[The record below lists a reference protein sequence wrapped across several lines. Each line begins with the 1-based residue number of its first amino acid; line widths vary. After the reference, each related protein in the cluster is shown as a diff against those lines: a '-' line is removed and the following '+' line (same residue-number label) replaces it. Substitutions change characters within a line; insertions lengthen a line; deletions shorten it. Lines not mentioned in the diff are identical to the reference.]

1 MCLETQ
7 ILELFIKDIRED
19 FQCQNFQRDHLVKAA
34 FRQQM
39 KPKFKVPKDYI
50 FAERANILH
59 TIWVFADYSKYLKLH
74 LN

>member
-7 ILELFIKDIRED
+7 TPELFMKDIHED

-39 KPKFKVPKDYI
+39 KPKFKVPEDYI
-50 FAERANILH
+50 IAERASILH
-59 TIWVFADYSKYLKLH
+59 II
-74 LN
+74 

>member
-7 ILELFIKDIRED
+7 TLELFMKDICED

-50 FAERANILH
+50 FAERANNYTLFGYLQ
-59 TIWVFADYSKYLKLH
+59 TIANT
-74 LN
+74 LNSI